1 MSTATITFNEAFN
14 LLAAGYRND
23 MAAQFLAA
31 HKQRDKSD
39 AVMKL
44 RISTLETENDSLKGK
59 IAILEALVSQR
70 AATAVSAMDDLS
82 DSVIAEE
89 AQAYAQAQEESE
101 GEAPVASVTGV
112 TAVPKKARAA
122 SRDASKLSE
131 ILPEGTPLS
140 LTSTGDRWDGSFTK
154 EGFIFQDKLFKS
166 PLAVTKAHADRITE
180 RHPKA
185 TQPGSGWVFIKVEAG
200 PYKGKSLGEAYDT
213 FNKRV
218 AMVGGGAMNE

>member
-1 MSTATITFNEAFN
+1 MNTATMTFNEAIN
-14 LLAAGYRND
+14 VLAAGYRND

-39 AVMKL
+39 AVLKA
-44 RISTLETENDSLKGK
+44 RISTLEAENGSLKEK
-59 IAILEALVSQR
+59 LAILEALVSQR

-89 AQAYAQAQEESE
+89 AQAYAHAQEESE
-101 GEAPVASVTGV
+101 GEALVASVTGV

-154 EGFIFQDKLFKS
+154 DGFIFQEKLFKS
-166 PLAVTKAHADRITE
+166 PLAVTKAHADRITD

-218 AMVGGGAMNE
+218 GMVGGGAMTE

>member
-1 MSTATITFNEAFN
+1 MTFNEAIN
-14 LLAAGYRND
+14 VLAAGYRND

-39 AVMKL
+39 AVLKA
-44 RISTLETENDSLKGK
+44 RISTLEAENGSLKEK
-59 IAILEALVSQR
+59 LAILEALVSQR

-89 AQAYAQAQEESE
+89 AQAYAHAQEESE
-101 GEAPVASVTGV
+101 GEALVASVTGV

-154 EGFIFQDKLFKS
+154 DGFIFQEKLFKS
-166 PLAVTKAHADRITE
+166 PLAVTKAHADRITD

-218 AMVGGGAMNE
+218 GMVGGGAMTE

>member
-1 MSTATITFNEAFN
+1 MNTATMTFNEAIN
-14 LLAAGYRND
+14 TLAAGYHND
-23 MAAQFLAA
+23 MANQALAI
-31 HKQRDKSD
+31 HKQRDKSE
-39 AVMKL
+39 AVLKL
-44 RISTLETENDSLKGK
+44 RISTLEAENGSLKEK
-59 IAILEALVSQR
+59 IAILEALVSQH

-89 AQAYAQAQEESE
+89 AYAQAQEESE
-101 GEAPVASVTGV
+101 GEALVASVTGV
-112 TAVPKKARAA
+112 TAVPKKPRAP
-122 SRDASKLSE
+122 SRDSSKLTE

-154 EGFIFQDKLFKS
+154 EGFIFKEKLFKS
-166 PLAVTKAHADRITE
+166 PLAVMKTYSERITD

-218 AMVGGGAMNE
+218 GMVGGGAMSE